1 MYIFRSKNQKTTFKS
16 LDYCISSNP
25 SRLVMIIQWL
35 WKLEGKKWINLKDS
49 SLFSWESS
57 KSHKFEKCKF
67 VSCSMVNKTFLGSF
81 TNCYLA
87 YTSAKLALS
96 PFKKVSAA
104 GITVFLLISVPEGQR
119 GISGTSARLP
129 ASASSQE
136 ENEAQAFWVYERLGW
151 AALLLS
157 SGLGLQ
163 GLVLRGITSI
173 YSCGNKKTRSLFS
186 CLLKGSKRNKFK
198 EKRFGIRRSCN
209 QTSPSGL
216 CPWNPWRD
224 LKIVCFF
231 TEEEE
236 LKFIWIQRTKLC
248 FSHIDL
254 LIAYVKSDLI
264 LTNRILCVKITSLIL
279 AAQKHW
285 RITWNKKIPF

>member
-1 MYIFRSKNQKTTFKS
+1 MWTVFF
-16 LDYCISSNP
+16 
-25 SRLVMIIQWL
+25 
-35 WKLEGKKWINLKDS
+35 
-49 SLFSWESS
+49 
-57 KSHKFEKCKF
+57 
-67 VSCSMVNKTFLGSF
+67 SCSMVNKICLVSL

-87 YTSAKLALS
+87 FTSARLTLNQCN
-96 PFKKVSAA
+96 KVSAA
-104 GITVFLLISVPEGQR
+104 GITLFLSSSVPEGQQ
-119 GISGTSARLP
+119 GISVTMNARLP

-136 ENEAQAFWVYERLGW
+136 ENEVRAFWAYERLGW

-186 CLLKGSKRNKFK
+186 YLLKGSKKNKFK

-209 QTSPSGL
+209 RTSPSGL
-216 CPWNPWRD
+216 RPWNPWRN

-236 LKFIWIQRTKLC
+236 LKFIWIQRMKLC

-254 LIAYVKSDLI
+254 LIVCVTSDLI
-264 LTNRILCVKITSLIL
+264 LTNVILGVKITSLIL
-279 AAQKHW
+279 AVQKH
-285 RITWNKKIPF
+285 